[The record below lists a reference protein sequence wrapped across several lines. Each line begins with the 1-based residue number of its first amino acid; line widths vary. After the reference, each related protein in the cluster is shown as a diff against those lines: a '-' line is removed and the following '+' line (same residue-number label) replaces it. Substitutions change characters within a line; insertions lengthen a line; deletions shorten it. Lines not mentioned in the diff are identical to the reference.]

1 MKKLLIPFLA
11 ILFLASCEMESIND
25 IQPEQEISS
34 ADLLSEGDAE
44 DILNSQMR
52 IGTSLEIAKT
62 VLATYDRTVSWV
74 VEKTVSQDKHMG
86 APGDEF
92 LVNWTVEA
100 TKSENIGNY
109 KVTGSIS
116 VTNPND
122 FSVPFTLSDVLND
135 GTGAIIVCPGTNDNT
150 GTVPAGGS
158 VSCDYSASPFDA
170 SATENEATVTS
181 DVGGNSTT
189 EGFAWSVNV
198 IGDDAVTLSDPR
210 VAYSKLISE
219 TTVEIFP
226 ETFTCPADQ
235 SLYIDGVY
243 TETYTNT
250 AYLDGANTDL
260 EASAEV
266 SIRCE
271 LPPSDGCA
279 LTQGYWKTHSEFG
292 PAPYDDTWALLP
304 SGASTT
310 FYLSGSTWI
319 QVFNTAPARNA
330 YYQLAHHFMAAKL
343 NVLNG
348 ASPSAVS
355 SELSAAEALF
365 NTYTPA
371 QIAAESPNSPLRAQ
385 MLTLASTLDNY
396 NNGIIGPGHCN

>member
-25 IQPEQEISS
+25 MQPEQEISS
-34 ADLLSEGDAE
+34 ADLLSEGVAE
-44 DILNSQMR
+44 GILNTQMR
-52 IGTSLEIAKT
+52 VGPDLEIAKT
-62 VLATYDRTVSWV
+62 VSATYDRTVSWV
-74 VEKTVSQDKHMG
+74 VDKTVSQDKHMG

-109 KVTGSIS
+109 KVTGTIT
-116 VTNPND
+116 VTNRND

-135 GTGAIIVCPGTNDNT
+135 GTVATITCPITNDNT
-150 GTVPAGGS
+150 GTAPANGS
-158 VSCDYSASPFDA
+158 VTCAYSASPLDA
-170 SATENEATVTS
+170 SATENTATVTS
-181 DVGGNSTT
+181 EDFGGSTT
-189 EGFAWSVNV
+189 EGFTWSVNV

-210 VAYSKLISE
+210 VAYSELISG

-226 ETFTCPADQ
+226 ETFTCPADL

-250 AYLDGANTDL
+250 AYLDGNNTDL

-266 SIRCE
+266 RVSCVV
-271 LPPSDGCA
+271 PPSEVCT
-279 LTQGYWKTHSEFG
+279 LTLGYWKTHSEFG

-304 SGASTT
+304 SGASTP
-310 FYLSGSTWI
+310 FYLSGSTWL
-319 QVFNTAPARNA
+319 QVFNTPPARNA
-330 YYQLAHHFMAAKL
+330 YYQLAHQFMAASL

-371 QIAAESPNSPLRAQ
+371 QIAAEPKSSPLRAQ